1 MLTIAIGAA
10 IAAGLM
16 LLLTGTKI
24 LQEYERGVVFRFG
37 RARKALASPGFNL
50 LLPFGIDRIR
60 VVDTRTRAI
69 QITPQDIISHDN
81 ITISVDAVVYA
92 SVNSPSHAILEVED
106 YMPATLQLAST
117 TLRAVLGKMDL
128 DDILAHRD
136 KINVEIR
143 TILDT
148 RTEQW
153 GVEISAV
160 EIKDIQL
167 PKEMQ
172 RAMARQAEAER
183 ERRAKVIAA
192 EGEVQAAAKL
202 AQAAQ
207 MIAGNPGALQ
217 LRLYQTLVEVA
228 GEASSTIVFPVPI
241 DLGMAAAAPT
251 AAQTQAMMAS
261 ALALASNQ
269 QAKQLGA
276 PAAKVDAA
284 GDESESACR
293 SASAGLDA
301 TRRNQREA
309 ETAPAAGRC
318 PSAARWRRRTRLDGR
333 GVSPASM
340 NIRSRVARQADARRR
355 RAGRRRRPR
364 RRRANRRPA
373 AIGRADRRRPLLLL
387 RARLAVGLTGALQA
401 GRDGGH
407 LGEREPGRPG
417 RPLVGRGRLGER
429 AERRVRGGVD
439 DPRAL
444 GQRQYGRRRGDRR
457 ERSAAVGRAKQ
468 RRRPTFDAERQQ
480 RPGAACARRRPRP
493 PSNVERR
500 RHRRPPVG
508 GDRQRV
514 ARRPDDAQEDPIGV
528 GRIDGHDPDLPGPE
542 RAPSDRS
549 APRSRRRRWNAPA
562 SAPRPRRAAS
572 ARSIVIG
579 SDRAISMPVTRSP
592 GAAV

>member
-1 MLTIAIGAA
+1 MFTIAFGAA
-10 IAAGLM
+10 VAAGLM

-106 YMPATLQLAST
+106 FMPATLQLAST

-269 QAKQLGA
+269 QTKQLGA
-276 PAAKVDAA
+276 QAGKADAGADA
-284 GDESESACR
+284 GESESRTPLGA
-293 SASAGLDA
+293 
-301 TRRNQREA
+301 
-309 ETAPAAGRC
+309 
-318 PSAARWRRRTRLDGR
+318 RRT
-333 GVSPASM
+333 
-340 NIRSRVARQADARRR
+340 
-355 RAGRRRRPR
+355 
-364 RRRANRRPA
+364 
-373 AIGRADRRRPLLLL
+373 
-387 RARLAVGLTGALQA
+387 
-401 GRDGGH
+401 
-407 LGEREPGRPG
+407 
-417 RPLVGRGRLGER
+417 
-429 AERRVRGGVD
+429 
-439 DPRAL
+439 
-444 GQRQYGRRRGDRR
+444 
-457 ERSAAVGRAKQ
+457 
-468 RRRPTFDAERQQ
+468 
-480 RPGAACARRRPRP
+480 
-493 PSNVERR
+493 
-500 RHRRPPVG
+500 
-508 GDRQRV
+508 
-514 ARRPDDAQEDPIGV
+514 
-528 GRIDGHDPDLPGPE
+528 
-542 RAPSDRS
+542 
-549 APRSRRRRWNAPA
+549 
-562 SAPRPRRAAS
+562 
-572 ARSIVIG
+572 
-579 SDRAISMPVTRSP
+579 
-592 GAAV
+592 